1 MRANKGNV
9 TVAIP
14 QNEYKQKMRNMLK
27 DISTYTVINRD
38 SIRKFTKS

>member
-14 QNEYKQKMRNMLK
+14 QDEYKQKMRNMLR
-27 DISTYTVINRD
+27 DISTYYTVILHSN
-38 SIRKFTKS
+38 